1 MRPLPPD
8 FSKLRVVELSG
19 KTANFCRRV
28 LKIGTEL
35 FVPRSLF
42 DPVMGGERSNFL
54 EIDSFSNLHEY
65 ISKTINSSDL
75 KLSPPCFLF
84 NSEHQR
90 ALLQFIN
97 EKIVSH
103 SVPEVNSVT
112 IMAKI
117 V

>member
-1 MRPLPPD
+1 MSI
-8 FSKLRVVELSG
+8 SK
-19 KTANFCRRV
+19 
-28 LKIGTEL
+28 
-35 FVPRSLF
+35 
-42 DPVMGGERSNFL
+42 
-54 EIDSFSNLHEY
+54 
-65 ISKTINSSDL
+65 KTINSSDL
-75 KLSPPCFLF
+75 KLSPPSFLF

-117 V
+117 VWGQTEPMALIDIEQCQKALETSLCEKLATYSNSGPQETPKTAN